1 VQALRRSCRVDR
13 IADPRPALRNCRRPY
28 VLALLHAHQFT
39 ALVAGDEPQLAA
51 MLSRSR
57 DGELLA
63 PALRRVGVTPVR
75 GSSRSGERDKGG
87 RGALKALVEH
97 LASGRPALLAVD
109 GPSGPRGRVQLGIAE
124 LASRSGAAVV
134 PVLPLASRRLRIRG
148 SWDRLQIPLPFARIA
163 VHFGAPLEQAGGESV
178 EALRDRIEAA
188 LSELE
193 SRLDPYET
201 QAARRSSRG
210 AEEISR

>member
-1 VQALRRSCRVDR
+1 M
-13 IADPRPALRNCRRPY
+13 
-28 VLALLHAHQFT
+28 LALLHAHQLT

-63 PALRRVGVTPVR
+63 PTLRRIGVTPAR
-75 GSSRSGERDKGG
+75 GSSRSAERDKGG

-97 LASGRPALLAVD
+97 LAGGRPALLAVD

-124 LASRSGAAVV
+124 LAKLSGAAVV

-163 VHFGAPLEQAGGESV
+163 VHFGVPLELAGGESA
-178 EALRDRIEAA
+178 EALRERIEVA
-188 LSELE
+188 LGELE
-193 SRLDPYET
+193 ASWDPAEARAT
-201 QAARRSSRG
+201 AHAARGAVESSG
-210 AEEISR
+210 